1 MCVSGEDYEPSYY
14 RLTEENTTFCLATG
28 FSRYNALSSK
38 TDSLNWSQVVRISG
52 DSLYNSVV
60 LGRSA
65 PGLCRATEER
75 FVLSPTEA
83 SERLELGLFGGLMLV
98 MLLFPGPTVNT
109 VSLIV
114 LGLRLLFIKT
124 VIFNFLMTLRLWI
137 SQCESEST
145 SLSDIVDSYISL
157 Y

>member
-1 MCVSGEDYEPSYY
+1 MMSYCSAFLNCVTGVGSQKIQFGSGTKLIVHDREDYEPSYY

-60 LGRSA
+60 LFPHGED
-65 PGLCRATEER
+65 EEKCPEKDGQPPAC
-75 FVLSPTEA
+75 V
-83 SERLELGLFGGLMLV
+83 ELLKK
-98 MLLFPGPTVNT
+98 GPTVNT
-109 VSLIV
+109 VSLVV

-137 SQCESEST
+137 SQ
-145 SLSDIVDSYISL
+145 
-157 Y
+157 

>member
-1 MCVSGEDYEPSYY
+1 MYSVNDAARKLIFGRGTKLFVQSREDYEPSYY

-60 LGRSA
+60 LFPHGED
-65 PGLCRATEER
+65 EEKCPEKDGQPPAC
-75 FVLSPTEA
+75 V
-83 SERLELGLFGGLMLV
+83 ELLKK
-98 MLLFPGPTVNT
+98 GPTVNT
-109 VSLIV
+109 VSLVV

-137 SQCESEST
+137 SQ
-145 SLSDIVDSYISL
+145 
-157 Y
+157 